1 MSTITSTGLGS
12 GLDIQGLVTK
22 LVSAE
27 GDPQTAQLTAQQANV
42 TADLTAMGTLK
53 SALATFQTSVQSLEG
68 VSAFQANSATSSNS
82 AVLSAS
88 ADGSA
93 AAGSYSI
100 SVDQLAKAAQMHSAS
115 LTSDTALVGAG
126 TLAISLG
133 ASSFNVS
140 TDSTTTLAGLRDAI
154 NQASGNPGISASIIT
169 VDTGPQLL
177 LTSNQMG
184 AANTISINATPTTP
198 SPGSDLTRFATAN
211 LTSVQTASDAIIHVD
226 GQQVTRQSNSIS
238 DVIPGVTLSLNT
250 ASTTPAT
257 LSIAADP
264 ASTTS
269 KVQNFISAYNSLA
282 GTMSSLS
289 NYDPTTKTAS
299 QLFGDPLLQGLQNQI
314 RQIISN
320 PVQGISGFSTL
331 AEIGITTDKTGALT
345 LDSTKFNSVMAS
357 NPSGVATLFA
367 SGSGLAMNLDNY
379 LTNQLTFDGPL
390 ASRVNSDNTQTSRIS
405 DQQTQLNARL
415 AQLQSQ
421 YLTQFNAMDALV
433 GQLQSTSNSLTSM
446 LANLP
451 GFTGTTNVGTAT
463 KIG

>member
-1 MSTITSTGLGS
+1 MPSITSTGLGS
-12 GLDIQGLVTK
+12 GLDIQGMVTK
-22 LVSAE
+22 LVAAE
-27 GDPQTAQLTAQQANV
+27 GDPQTAQLTAQQSSV
-42 TADLTAMGTLK
+42 TADLTAVGTLK
-53 SALATFQTSVQSLEG
+53 SALSTFQTSVQSLEG
-68 VSAFQANSATSSNS
+68 VSAFQSNTATSGNT
-82 AVLSAS
+82 ALFSAS

-93 AAGSYSI
+93 AVGSYSI
-100 SVDQLAKAAQMHSAS
+100 SVDQLAQAAEMRSAS
-115 LTSDTALVGAG
+115 LTSDTALVGSG

-133 ASSFNVS
+133 TSSFNVT
-140 TDSTTTLAGLRDAI
+140 TDSSTTLADLRDAI

-169 VDTGPQLL
+169 VNTGPQLL
-177 LTSNQMG
+177 LTSNKMG
-184 AANTISINATPTTP
+184 AANTIGINATPTTP
-198 SPGSDLTRFATAN
+198 SPGNDLTRFATAN
-211 LTSVQTASDAIIHVD
+211 MTSVKTASDAIIHLD
-226 GQQVTRQSNSIS
+226 GQQVTRQSNSFS
-238 DVIPGVTLSLNT
+238 DVIPGVTFSLNSTSTT
-250 ASTTPAT
+250 AST

-264 ASTTS
+264 ATTTS
-269 KVQNFISAYNSLA
+269 KVQNFIKAYNSLA

-289 NYDPTTKTAS
+289 SYDPTTKTAS

-314 RQIISN
+314 RHILSN
-320 PVQGISGFSTL
+320 PVQGINGFSTL

-357 NPSGVATLFA
+357 NPAGVSKLFA
-367 SGSGLAMNLDNY
+367 SGSGVAMSLDSF
-379 LTNQLTFDGPL
+379 LTNQLSFDGPL
-390 ASRVNSDNTQTSRIS
+390 ATRVNSDNTRTTRIS